1 MFCGYP
7 TGSPSA
13 VPVPAPTPVPTL
25 NPTRVPIVSATI
37 SIDGITCAD
46 DFDEDILDTALD
58 TIMSGADFTDA
69 TCVDSS
75 SGIDA
80 TVTAAASY
88 SLWGATY
95 DSLYAYVV
103 GTCAAAVDDGS
114 FDTAIADAE
123 SSRRRLSRR
132 DLGRRL
138 AMSDGTVA
146 SVSVSTFS
154 PTAAPTPAPTP
165 MPTPAPTPRPGSP
178 SATPVPAPTAPPK
191 KKSED

>member
-46 DFDEDILDTALD
+46 DFDADILDTALD

-123 SSRRRLSRR
+123 SRRRRSRC

-165 MPTPAPTPRPGSP
+165 MPTPMPT
-178 SATPVPAPTAPPK
+178 
-191 KKSED
+191 